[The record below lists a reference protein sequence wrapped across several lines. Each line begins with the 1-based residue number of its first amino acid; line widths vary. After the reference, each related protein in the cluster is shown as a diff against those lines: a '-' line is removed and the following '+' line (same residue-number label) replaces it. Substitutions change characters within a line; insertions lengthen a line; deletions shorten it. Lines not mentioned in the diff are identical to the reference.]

1 MMAAIIQKE
10 NTQLVVNRE
19 SNHTRDICN
28 EIQKT
33 EKIQR
38 GD

>member
-1 MMAAIIQKE
+1 MQG
-10 NTQLVVNRE
+10 TQWIVVNRE
-19 SNHTRDICN
+19 SNRSSGIYN

-38 GD
+38 GN